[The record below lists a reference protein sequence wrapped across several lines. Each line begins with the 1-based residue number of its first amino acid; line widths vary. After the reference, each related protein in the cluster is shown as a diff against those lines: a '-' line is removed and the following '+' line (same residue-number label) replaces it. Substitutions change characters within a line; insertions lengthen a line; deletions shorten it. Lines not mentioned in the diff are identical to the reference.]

1 MEMHETLNSQ
11 KNLEKEQNIRALTF
25 SHFKTYYKA
34 TVNNKTVWY
43 WHNDRHT
50 VQQNNSAEGT
60 EIHLYNYGQLIFNKD
75 AKTKREDTFQQQ
87 VLGQVNVHM
96 QKNAFGTILQTI
108 EEINSKWIID

>member
-1 MEMHETLNSQ
+1 M
-11 KNLEKEQNIRALTF
+11 
-25 SHFKTYYKA
+25 
-34 TVNNKTVWY
+34 WY